1 MVQTVKGDGMKT
13 LREWRLERLLSVGEL
28 ARRSG
33 ITKKTLIDLE
43 YGRRSNAHYDTIRQ
57 VSAALD
63 VQPAEITEFASVLE
77 ARSKNAA

>member
-1 MVQTVKGDGMKT
+1 MKT
-13 LREWRLERLLSVGEL
+13 LREWRLDRLMSVGEL

-77 ARSKNAA
+77 ERSKNAA